1 MWKSKHSV
9 VLSLVVCFIVSCLIV
24 VSFFFIPT
32 FAKNYFGSWQGFEG
46 ALVMKIV
53 RTVLLCYYPSAVL
66 GLVALAAL
74 IKMLLNI
81 KAEKTFVVENV
92 TALRIISW
100 CCFLVSAI
108 CLIGAGTYIS
118 FMFVTVAAGF
128 VGLILRVVKNVMQTA
143 VEIKSENDLT
153 I

>member
-9 VLSLVVCFIVSCLIV
+9 VLSLVVCFIVAVAIA
-24 VSFFFIPT
+24 VSFFFVPT
-32 FAKNYFGSWQGFEG
+32 FAKSYFGNWQGFERE
-46 ALVMKIV
+46 VITKIV
-53 RTVLLCYYPSAVL
+53 KTVLMCYYPTAVL
-66 GLVALAAL
+66 GLMALGSL

-81 KAEKTFVVENV
+81 KAEKTFVSENV

-100 CCFLVSAI
+100 CCFAVSAI
-108 CLIGAGTYIS
+108 CLVGAGTYIS
-118 FMFVTVAAGF
+118 FIFVTVAAGF